1 MKYNY
6 EYEIKYQE
14 VDGKKK
20 LRLFNLENYLLE
32 VAGTVADE
40 LGFGIAA
47 LHPRGLTWIL
57 TRLSAEMYELPTH
70 CQKVRFETWIES
82 NAHMLSTRNFRIY
95 AKPSEGSRQPSEGSR
110 QPSAVSSQPSEEWR
124 LIGQCKSV
132 WAVLDLEKREIV
144 NIFDDPMFADCVD
157 GEVIEMNRVRMTT
170 IPEPTG
176 SEQHKVVYSDIDYNG
191 HCNSCRYLQAMTD
204 AYLPDYYG
212 KTVRLDINYQKEAM
226 PGEILET
233 LYLVSPEG
241 VQYQQKNGH
250 GETSC
255 SAKIT
260 ISQAAS
266 LKEKRPQRSCS
277 KKKD

>member
-6 EYEIKYQE
+6 NFEIKYQE
-14 VDGKKK
+14 VDGQRK

-32 VAGTVADE
+32 VAGLVADE
-40 LGFGIAA
+40 LGFGIRA
-47 LHPRGLTWIL
+47 LHPMGLTWIL
-57 TRLSAEMYELPTH
+57 TRLSVDMYELPTH
-70 CQKVRFETWIES
+70 CEHVRFETWIES

-95 AKPSEGSRQPSEGSR
+95 SGEK
-110 QPSAVSSQPSEEWR
+110 

-144 NIFDDPMFADCVD
+144 NCFDLPIFANSVD
-157 GEVIEMNRVRMTT
+157 GEVIEMPRVRMTT

-176 SEQHKVVYSDIDYNG
+176 SMPHKIVYSDIDYNG

-212 KTVRLDINYQKEAM
+212 KKIRLDINYSKEAM
-226 PGEILET
+226 LGEEMQIY
-233 LYLVSPEG
+233 YLVTDDG
-241 VQYQQKNGH
+241 VQYQMKNKA

-255 SAKIT
+255 SAKLSIG
-260 ISQAAS
+260 
-266 LKEKRPQRSCS
+266 
-277 KKKD
+277 DW

>member
-1 MKYNY
+1 MKYSY
-6 EYEIKYQE
+6 DYEIKYQE

-40 LGFGIAA
+40 LGFGIAN
-47 LHPRGLTWIL
+47 LHPKGLTWIL
-57 TRLSAEMYELPTH
+57 TRLSVEMYELPTH
-70 CQKVRFETWIES
+70 CEKVRFETWIES
-82 NAHMLSTRNFRIY
+82 NAHMLSTRDFRIY
-95 AKPSEGSRQPSEGSR
+95 SGDK
-110 QPSAVSSQPSEEWR
+110 

-132 WAVLDLEKREIV
+132 WAVLDLAKREIV
-144 NIFDDPMFADCVD
+144 NIFDDPIFEGCVD
-157 GEVIEMNRVRMTT
+157 GEVLDMPRVRMTT

-176 SEQHKVVYSDIDYNG
+176 CAPHKVVYSDIDYNG

-212 KTVRLDINYQKEAM
+212 KKVRLDINYSKEAM
-226 PGEILET
+226 LGET
-233 LYLVSPEG
+233 LQTNYLITEDG
-241 VQYQQKNGH
+241 VQYQQKNEA

-260 ISQAAS
+260 IN
-266 LKEKRPQRSCS
+266 
-277 KKKD
+277 D

>member
-1 MKYNY
+1 MKYSY

-14 VDGKKK
+14 VDAKKK

-57 TRLSAEMYELPTH
+57 TRMSVEMYESPTH

-82 NAHMLSTRNFRIY
+82 NAHMLSTRDYRIY
-95 AKPSEGSRQPSEGSR
+95 ARVDEG
-110 QPSAVSSQPSEEWR
+110 VSGLGDEWR

-132 WAVLDLEKREIV
+132 WAVLDMEKREIV
-144 NIFDDPMFADCVD
+144 NCFDDPIFEGCID
-157 GEVIEMNRVRMTT
+157 GEVLDMNRVRMTT

-176 SEQHKVVYSDIDYNG
+176 CVAHKIAYSDIDYNA

-212 KTVRLDINYQKEAM
+212 KKVRLDINYSKEAM
-226 PGEILET
+226 LGET
-233 LYLVSPEG
+233 LQTNYLVTEDG
-241 VQYQQKNGH
+241 VQYQQKNEA

-260 ISQAAS
+260 IS
-266 LKEKRPQRSCS
+266 
-277 KKKD
+277 

>member
-1 MKYNY
+1 MAKKYNY

-14 VDGKKK
+14 VDAQKK

-32 VAGTVADE
+32 VAGLVADE
-40 LGFGIAA
+40 LGFGIRT

-57 TRLSAEMYELPTH
+57 TRLSVEMFELPTY

-82 NAHMLSTRNFRIY
+82 NVHMLSTRDFRIY
-95 AKPSEGSRQPSEGSR
+95 TGDK
-110 QPSAVSSQPSEEWR
+110 

-132 WAVLDLEKREIV
+132 WAVLDMNKREIV
-144 NIFDDPMFADCVD
+144 NCFDEPIFEGSVD
-157 GEVIEMNRVRMTT
+157 GEVLEMTRVRMTT

-176 SEQHKVVYSDIDYNG
+176 IMPHRIVYSDIDYNG
-191 HCNSCRYLQAMTD
+191 HCNSCHYLQAMTD

-212 KTVRLDINYQKEAM
+212 KTVRLDINYSKEAM
-226 PGEILET
+226 AGEELQT
-233 LYLVSPEG
+233 LYLVTGDG
-241 VQYQQKNGH
+241 VQYQQKNEA

-260 ISQAAS
+260 IN
-266 LKEKRPQRSCS
+266 
-277 KKKD
+277 

>member
-14 VDGKKK
+14 VDGEKK

-57 TRLSAEMYELPTH
+57 TRLSVEMYELPTH
-70 CQKVRFETWIES
+70 CEKVRFETWIES
-82 NAHMLSTRNFRIY
+82 NAHMLSTRDFRIY
-95 AKPSEGSRQPSEGSR
+95 AKPSEFSHQPSD
-110 QPSAVSSQPSEEWR
+110 EWI

-132 WAVLDLEKREIV
+132 WAVLDLAKREIV
-144 NIFDDPMFADCVD
+144 NIFDDPMFANCVD

-176 SEQHKVVYSDIDYNG
+176 IVPHKVVYSDIDYNG

-204 AYLPDYYG
+204 AYLPAYYG
-212 KTVRLDINYQKEAM
+212 KKVRLDINYQKEAM
-226 PGEILET
+226 LGEELQT
-233 LYLVSPEG
+233 LYLVTEDG
-241 VQYQQKNGH
+241 VQYQQKNTH

-255 SAKIT
+255 SAKLSIYD
-260 ISQAAS
+260 
-266 LKEKRPQRSCS
+266 L
-277 KKKD
+277 

>member
-1 MKYNY
+1 MAKKYNY

-14 VDGKKK
+14 VDAQKK

-32 VAGTVADE
+32 VAGLVADE
-40 LGFGIAA
+40 LGFGIRT

-57 TRLSAEMYELPTH
+57 TRLSVEMFELPTY

-82 NAHMLSTRNFRIY
+82 NVHMLSTRVFRIY
-95 AKPSEGSRQPSEGSR
+95 TGDK
-110 QPSAVSSQPSEEWR
+110 

-132 WAVLDLEKREIV
+132 WAVLDMNKREIV
-144 NIFDDPMFADCVD
+144 NCFDEPIFEGSVD
-157 GEVIEMNRVRMTT
+157 GEVLEMTRVRMTT

-176 SEQHKVVYSDIDYNG
+176 IMPHRIVYSDIDYNE

-212 KTVRLDINYQKEAM
+212 KTVRLDINYSKEAM
-226 PGEILET
+226 AGEELQT
-233 LYLVSPEG
+233 LYLVTSDG
-241 VQYQQKNGH
+241 VQYQQKNEA

-260 ISQAAS
+260 IN
-266 LKEKRPQRSCS
+266 
-277 KKKD
+277 

>member
-32 VAGTVADE
+32 VAGRVADD
-40 LGFGIAA
+40 LGFGIAN

-57 TRLSAEMYELPTH
+57 TRLSVEMYELPTH
-70 CQKVRFETWIES
+70 CEKVRFETWIES
-82 NAHMLSTRNFRIY
+82 NAHMLSTRDFRIY
-95 AKPSEGSRQPSEGSR
+95 SGD
-110 QPSAVSSQPSEEWR
+110 R

-144 NIFDDPMFADCVD
+144 NIFDDPMFEGCVD

-176 SEQHKVVYSDIDYNG
+176 VVPHKVVYSDIDYNG

-212 KTVRLDINYQKEAM
+212 KKVRLDINYQKEAM
-226 PGEILET
+226 LGEELQT
-233 LYLVSPEG
+233 LYLVTEDG
-241 VQYQQKNGH
+241 VQYQQKNQH

-255 SAKIT
+255 SAKVSI
-260 ISQAAS
+260 
-266 LKEKRPQRSCS
+266 L
-277 KKKD
+277 

>member
-40 LGFGIAA
+40 LGFGIAQ
-47 LHPRGLTWIL
+47 LHPKGLTWIL
-57 TRLSAEMYELPTH
+57 TRLSLEMYELPTH
-70 CQKVRFETWIES
+70 CEKVRFETWIES
-82 NAHMLSTRNFRIY
+82 NAHMLSTRDFRIY
-95 AKPSEGSRQPSEGSR
+95 SGDK
-110 QPSAVSSQPSEEWR
+110 

-132 WAVLDLEKREIV
+132 WAVLDLQKREIV
-144 NIFDDPMFADCVD
+144 NIFDDPIFADSVD
-157 GEVIEMNRVRMTT
+157 GDVIEMARVRMTT
-170 IPEPTG
+170 LPEPTG
-176 SEQHKVVYSDIDYNG
+176 CMPHKIVYSDIDYNG
-191 HCNSCRYLQAMTD
+191 HCNSCRYLQAMMD

-212 KTVRLDINYQKEAM
+212 KKIRLDINYSKEVM
-226 PGEILET
+226 LGDELQT
-233 LYLVSPEG
+233 YYLVAADG
-241 VQYQQKNGH
+241 VQYQQKNQN

-260 ISQAAS
+260 I
-266 LKEKRPQRSCS
+266 
-277 KKKD
+277 D

>member
-14 VDGKKK
+14 VDARKK
-20 LRLFNLENYLLE
+20 LRLFNLENYILE

-40 LGFGIAA
+40 LGFGIAN

-57 TRLSAEMYELPTH
+57 TRLSVEMYELPTH

-95 AKPSEGSRQPSEGSR
+95 SGDK
-110 QPSAVSSQPSEEWR
+110 

-144 NIFDDPMFADCVD
+144 NIFDDPMFEGCVD
-157 GEVIEMNRVRMTT
+157 GEVIEMARVRMTT

-176 SEQHKVVYSDIDYNG
+176 CVAHKVSYSDIDYNG

-212 KTVRLDINYQKEAM
+212 KKVRLDINYQKEAM
-226 PGEILET
+226 LGENLQT
-233 LYLVSPEG
+233 LYLVAPDG
-241 VQYQQKNGH
+241 VQYQLKNAA

-260 ISQAAS
+260 I
-266 LKEKRPQRSCS
+266 E
-277 KKKD
+277 

>member
-32 VAGTVADE
+32 VAGTVADD
-40 LGFGIAA
+40 LGFGIAN
-47 LHPRGLTWIL
+47 LHPKGLTWIL
-57 TRLSAEMYELPTH
+57 TRLSVEMYELPTH
-70 CQKVRFETWIES
+70 CEKVRFETWIES
-82 NAHMLSTRNFRIY
+82 NAHMLSTRDFRIY
-95 AKPSEGSRQPSEGSR
+95 SGDK
-110 QPSAVSSQPSEEWR
+110 

-144 NIFDDPMFADCVD
+144 NIFDDPIFEGCVD
-157 GEVIEMNRVRMTT
+157 GEVLDMPRVRMTT

-176 SEQHKVVYSDIDYNG
+176 CVPHKVVYSDIDYNG

-212 KTVRLDINYQKEAM
+212 KKVRLDINYSKEAM
-226 PGEILET
+226 LGET
-233 LYLVSPEG
+233 LQTNYLITEDG
-241 VQYQQKNGH
+241 VQYQQKNEA

-260 ISQAAS
+260 IN
-266 LKEKRPQRSCS
+266 
-277 KKKD
+277 D

>member
-14 VDGKKK
+14 VDGEKK

-32 VAGTVADE
+32 VAGTVADD
-40 LGFGIAA
+40 LGFGIQA

-57 TRLSAEMYELPTH
+57 TRLSVEMYELPTH
-70 CQKVRFETWIES
+70 CEQVRFETWIES
-82 NAHMLSTRNFRIY
+82 NAHMLSTRDFRIY
-95 AKPSEGSRQPSEGSR
+95 KQG
-110 QPSAVSSQPSEEWR
+110 SEEEWI

-144 NIFDDPMFADCVD
+144 NCFDDPIFEGCVD
-157 GEVIEMNRVRMTT
+157 GEMIEMSRVRMTT

-176 SEQHKVVYSDIDYNG
+176 SAPHKIVYSDIDYNG

-204 AYLPDYYG
+204 AFLPSYYG
-212 KTVRLDINYQKEAM
+212 RKVRLDINYSKEAM
-226 PGEILET
+226 LGET
-233 LYLVSPEG
+233 LQTYYLVTEEG
-241 VQYQQKNGH
+241 VQYQQKNEA

-260 ISQAAS
+260 TS
-266 LKEKRPQRSCS
+266 E
-277 KKKD
+277 

>member
-40 LGFGIAA
+40 LGFGIAQ
-47 LHPRGLTWIL
+47 LHPKGLTWIL
-57 TRLSAEMYELPTH
+57 TRLSLEMYELPTH
-70 CQKVRFETWIES
+70 CEKVRFETWIES

-95 AKPSEGSRQPSEGSR
+95 SGDK
-110 QPSAVSSQPSEEWR
+110 

-132 WAVLDLEKREIV
+132 WAVLDLQKREIV
-144 NIFDDPMFADCVD
+144 NIFDDPIFADSVD
-157 GEVIEMNRVRMTT
+157 GDVIEMARVRMTT
-170 IPEPTG
+170 LPEPTG
-176 SEQHKVVYSDIDYNG
+176 CMPHKIVYSDIDYNG
-191 HCNSCRYLQAMTD
+191 HCNSCRYLQTMMD
-204 AYLPDYYG
+204 AYLPNYYG
-212 KTVRLDINYQKEAM
+212 KKIRLDINYSKEVM
-226 PGEILET
+226 LGDELQT
-233 LYLVSPEG
+233 YYLVSADG
-241 VQYQQKNGH
+241 VQYQQKNQN

-260 ISQAAS
+260 I
-266 LKEKRPQRSCS
+266 
-277 KKKD
+277 D